1 MANQQVLILD
11 DQLRPVPVGVA
22 GELCLGG
29 IGLVRGYLDRPGL
42 TADRFVPHPY
52 AGRYL
57 QVRTGA
63 RLYRTGDLARY
74 GADGVVELLGRL
86 DHQVKVRGHRV
97 ELGEIAAA
105 LRQCPGVADA
115 VAAVRRDNGVAGG
128 RLVGYVVPADGE
140 LSSSH
145 LRAHLRRTLPDYMV
159 PDAYVNLD
167 ALPLSP
173 NGKVDRAALPAV
185 SDSRPTL
192 DTAFIAPRTVLE
204 HAIADIWLGVLQLDT
219 VGVRDDFFDV
229 GGQSLL
235 ATQVASLL
243 RETFRVD
250 MPLRSVFEAPTVA
263 DQAELIALAGQ
274 DVEVDVDAI
283 AEVFL
288 QVSRMTEA
296 EAQALLD
303 IEDALEVAS

>member
-1 MANQQVLILD
+1 
-11 DQLRPVPVGVA
+11 
-22 GELCLGG
+22 
-29 IGLVRGYLDRPGL
+29 
-42 TADRFVPHPY
+42 
-52 AGRYL
+52 
-57 QVRTGA
+57 
-63 RLYRTGDLARY
+63 
-74 GADGVVELLGRL
+74 
-86 DHQVKVRGHRV
+86 
-97 ELGEIAAA
+97 
-105 LRQCPGVADA
+105 
-115 VAAVRRDNGVAGG
+115 
-128 RLVGYVVPADGE
+128 
-140 LSSSH
+140 
-145 LRAHLRRTLPDYMV
+145 MV

-173 NGKVDRAALPAV
+173 NGKVDRAALSAV
-185 SDSRPTL
+185 SDARPTV
-192 DTAFIAPRTVLE
+192 DTVFVAPRTVLE
-204 HAIADIWLGVLQLDT
+204 HAIADIWLGVLQLDK

-274 DVEVDVDAI
+274 DGEVDVDAI